1 MESVVNDVHW
11 AISREHMRDN
21 ETGDWRSMQPRFDAE
36 RCNSCMLCW
45 LLCPEGCVSST
56 EKPLRDLKY
65 CKGCGICAEECPVGA
80 IEMVPER
87 E

>member
-1 MESVVNDVHW
+1 MFDTDHAVCWSVST
-11 AISREHMRDN
+11 ASMRDN
-21 ETGDWRSMQPRFDAE
+21 QTGEWRSVRPQVDLD

-56 EKPLRDLKY
+56 EKPQRDFRY
-65 CKGCGICAEECPVGA
+65 CKGCGICAEECPARA

-87 E
+87 